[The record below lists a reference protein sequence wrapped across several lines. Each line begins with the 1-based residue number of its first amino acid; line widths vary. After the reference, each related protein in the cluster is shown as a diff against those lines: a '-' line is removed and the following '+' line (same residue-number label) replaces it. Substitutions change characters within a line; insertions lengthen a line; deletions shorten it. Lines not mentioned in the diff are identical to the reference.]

1 MRTVERAVGA
11 TPPSPTPSPAA
22 PPTAR
27 LGRAVRHSA
36 PVRPFSALF
45 PYQIATTVILMTTT
59 PERSAAHDSADAPS
73 IIDSFVAKNREYAVG
88 FRDGGMDAR
97 PVQHVA
103 VVTCMDAR
111 LDVHAALGLALG
123 DCHVIRNAGGVVTD
137 DTIRSLTISQRALET
152 RSIAVIHH
160 TGCGLLSL
168 TEDFRHELEAEVGI
182 RPAWAVESFT
192 DLDQDV
198 RQSMARVRTSP
209 FLLHRDDIRGF
220 VFDVHT
226 GLLREVE
233 EA

>member
-1 MRTVERAVGA
+1 MTA
-11 TPPSPTPSPAA
+11 TPELSRDTSA
-22 PPTAR
+22 TATE
-27 LGRAVRHSA
+27 SA
-36 PVRPFSALF
+36 
-45 PYQIATTVILMTTT
+45 
-59 PERSAAHDSADAPS
+59 S
-73 IIDSFVAKNREYAVG
+73 IIDSFVARNRAYAAG

-97 PVQHVA
+97 PVKKVA

-111 LDVHAALGLALG
+111 LDVHAALGLELG

-137 DTIRSLTISQRALET
+137 DTIRSLTVSQRGLGT
-152 RSIAVIHH
+152 RSIALIHH
-160 TGCGLLSL
+160 TGCGLLSI
-168 TEDFRHELEAEVGI
+168 TENFRVELEEEVGI

-233 EA
+233 APEGTTGHS